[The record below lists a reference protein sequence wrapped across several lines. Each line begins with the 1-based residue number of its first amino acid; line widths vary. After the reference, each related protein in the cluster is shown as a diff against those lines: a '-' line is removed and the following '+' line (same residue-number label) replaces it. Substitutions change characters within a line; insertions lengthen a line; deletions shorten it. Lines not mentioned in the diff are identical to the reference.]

1 MAKDIYHAH
10 VVEALSED
18 GWTITHDP
26 LYLSFLG
33 KKQYVDLGAER
44 NLVSA
49 EKGLVKIAVE
59 IKSFLSDS
67 PLNDLQ
73 QAVGQYNLYRDVLA
87 ATEPDRVLYL
97 AITVDVFDSLFAGEF
112 GAFVID
118 RQKLR
123 LVVFDDLTR
132 RISQWIP

>member
-10 VVEALSED
+10 VVEALSAD

-49 EKGLVKIAVE
+49 EKGLVKIAV
-59 IKSFLSDS
+59 
-67 PLNDLQ
+67 
-73 QAVGQYNLYRDVLA
+73 
-87 ATEPDRVLYL
+87 